1 MARPVLYQITN
12 VFKGRKGKGGNDSG
26 GFDLL
31 RLRLKHKEIKQ
42 KRQKLPT
49 TAAEV
54 KANTSRNFLVF
65 TLNLEQRYEKKNFVV
80 AFYYL

>member
-1 MARPVLYQITN
+1 MSNIKRIAYDERTV
-12 VFKGRKGKGGNDSG
+12 
-26 GFDLL
+26 
-31 RLRLKHKEIKQ
+31 EKQ

>member
-1 MARPVLYQITN
+1 MSNIKTYTYDERTV
-12 VFKGRKGKGGNDSG
+12 
-26 GFDLL
+26 
-31 RLRLKHKEIKQ
+31 EKQ

-49 TAAEV
+49 TAAGV